1 MDNETTQIP
10 VPPTVIAAET
20 MAEAAFWRERSRLNA
35 VLRFQAEQ
43 ELAAL
48 KEQMASTEK
57 PKKGEK
63 NASIA

>member
-1 MDNETTQIP
+1 MENETTQIP
-10 VPPTVIAAET
+10 VPPTVIAAEA

-48 KEQMASTEK
+48 KEQLASSEK
-57 PKKGEK
+57 TKKGEK
-63 NASIA
+63 NATSA

>member
-1 MDNETTQIP
+1 MEETTQIP
-10 VPPTVIAAET
+10 VPPTVMVAEA

-43 ELAAL
+43 ELSAL
-48 KEQMASTEK
+48 KEQITRAEK
-57 PKKGEK
+57 TKKDEK

>member
-1 MDNETTQIP
+1 MEETTQIP
-10 VPPTVIAAET
+10 VPPTVLAAEA

-48 KEQMASTEK
+48 KEQIATTEK
-57 PKKGEK
+57 QKKGEK
-63 NASIA
+63 

>member
-1 MDNETTQIP
+1 MEETTQIP
-10 VPPTVIAAET
+10 VPPTVLAAEA

-48 KEQMASTEK
+48 KEQMASAGKT
-57 PKKGEK
+57 KKGEK